1 MRIPFVSG
9 PTDYAIVPL
18 DVSDAAAVAD
28 IHDEDFVRPWS
39 AEEFATLLK
48 ERPVFGFGARAT
60 GRPRAPL
67 AGFVLARVAA
77 GEAEILTIAVART
90 ARRAGLGRRLMDAV
104 LRHLHHL
111 RAEAL
116 FLEVDEANHPALAL
130 YRRLGFREV
139 GRRENYYD
147 GAEGRKS
154 SALVMRRD
162 LR

>member
-1 MRIPFVSG
+1 
-9 PTDYAIVPL
+9 
-18 DVSDAAAVAD
+18 
-28 IHDEDFVRPWS
+28 
-39 AEEFATLLK
+39 
-48 ERPVFGFGARAT
+48 
-60 GRPRAPL
+60 
-67 AGFVLARVAA
+67 
-77 GEAEILTIAVART
+77 
-90 ARRAGLGRRLMDAV
+90 MDAV